1 LVAAFDSERIHGDVE
16 EGETRRYGMRQKAG
30 AGFVPSGVSGYG
42 GLGVGFRAKTA
53 G

>member
-16 EGETRRYGMRQKAG
+16 GETIKYGMKQKAG